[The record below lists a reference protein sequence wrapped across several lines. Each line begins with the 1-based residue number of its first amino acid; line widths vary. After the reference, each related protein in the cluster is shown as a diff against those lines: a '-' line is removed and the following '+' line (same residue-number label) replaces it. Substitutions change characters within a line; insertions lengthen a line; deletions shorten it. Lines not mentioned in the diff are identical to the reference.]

1 MPLPPFAT
9 LRNVWKSQQH
19 TLIDLG
25 EDVFTVGRPHPMID
39 YSLRNRRILEEA
51 QDPATA
57 LILLDVVLGY
67 GANMDPVGELAP
79 VIREARAKRPI
90 VFACSVTG
98 TPRDPQN
105 RTKVVEGL
113 EAAGARVFPS
123 NAAASKFAAQVA
135 RSLEKR

>member
-1 MPLPPFAT
+1 
-9 LRNVWKSQQH
+9 
-19 TLIDLG
+19 
-25 EDVFTVGRPHPMID
+25 
-39 YSLRNRRILEEA
+39 
-51 QDPATA
+51 
-57 LILLDVVLGY
+57 
-67 GANMDPVGELAP
+67 

-123 NAAASKFAAQVA
+123 NAAAARFAAQVA
-135 RSLEKR
+135 RSMEKS